1 MNLSTS
7 DMSLSAKRMIQGS
20 MYQSM
25 EEALYACEELYPQSR
40 KMALKRAEEVQSI
53 KYEIGDRAEKLG
65 YKRICRDSIPI
76 CRGECCRWHFPQN
89 IGAVDFYLA
98 LLRLSRKGRSSL
110 VRKLQDTENK
120 SYQCPLLCEDGCFFS
135 FNERPIVCTNAYPC
149 FAEREYWELIQT
161 KKKRIKNLYFSMEEI
176 LQLT

>member
-1 MNLSTS
+1 
-7 DMSLSAKRMIQGS
+7 MSLNAKRTIQGR

-25 EEALYACEELYPQSR
+25 KEALYACEELYPQSR
-40 KMALKRAEEVQSI
+40 KKVLQRVEEVQSI

-65 YKRICRDSIPI
+65 YDKACRDAIPV

-89 IGAVDFYLA
+89 IRTVDFFLA

-110 VRKLQDTENK
+110 VRKLQDTENE

-149 FAEREYWELIQT
+149 FAERKYWELIET
-161 KKKRIKNLYFSMEEI
+161 KRKRIENLYFSMEKL